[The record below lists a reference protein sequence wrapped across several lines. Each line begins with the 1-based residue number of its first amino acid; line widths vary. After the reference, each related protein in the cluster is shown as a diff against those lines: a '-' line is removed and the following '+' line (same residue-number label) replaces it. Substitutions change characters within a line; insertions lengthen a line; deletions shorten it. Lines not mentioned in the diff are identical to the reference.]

1 MDKWIDVHQMLG
13 FLFLMF
19 LGQLGLSLGVGLR
32 ADIVDL
38 EYFGLEEMAEA

>member
-1 MDKWIDVHQMLG
+1 MDRCSPNVRIFIFNVS
-13 FLFLMF
+13 
-19 LGQLGLSLGVGLR
+19 GQLGLSLGVGLR